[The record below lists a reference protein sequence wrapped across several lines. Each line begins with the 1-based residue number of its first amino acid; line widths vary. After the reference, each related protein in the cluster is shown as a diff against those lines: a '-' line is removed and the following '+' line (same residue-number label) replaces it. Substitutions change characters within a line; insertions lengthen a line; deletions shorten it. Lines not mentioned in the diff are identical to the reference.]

1 MLVII
6 KIVPSHLVNF
16 LKKDDES
23 APKTDSE
30 EPPNIDPKS
39 SLLDGWKR
47 IDKTNRI
54 DTIP

>member
-6 KIVPSHLVNF
+6 KIVPSHLVNL

-39 SLLDGWKR
+39 SLLDGWNR
-47 IDKTNRI
+47 IDKTSRI